1 MMFFP
6 PSETRRRG
14 LRSVVIVALALGGCT
29 VGPDYQGPPDAA
41 PIAADAAGFHRAA
54 MAPVTASP
62 PPARWWEALNDPLLT
77 RLIDT
82 ALANSPTIRQVG
94 ARVREA
100 RATVVERR
108 AGLFPQGSAS
118 ALARTGMPSSIETI
132 LYDTGFDASWE
143 LDLFGAAR
151 RGVENARAQ
160 AGAQEA
166 RLADAQIQLAAEVSQ
181 TYVNLRDAQRRT
193 ALLRLSGEIEQHM
206 LDLTR
211 QRRTFGTAS
220 QADVERLDTQINQTL
235 AAIAPLQAQTDQYL
249 DEIATLLALEP
260 GQLDVA
266 LTQPATVPLPPAT
279 VPVGDPAAMLRR
291 RPDIREAERQLAASN
306 AQIGQAVAQF
316 FPTVSLVGTL
326 GFASTQTNHLFDS
339 DSFDY
344 LGGPTLS
351 WNIFNFGRTE
361 ARVREARAGNEAA
374 LAQYQ
379 NTVLSALQDA
389 ETALSRFGHQRENV
403 ARLAAAEASA
413 ARGAELTRQRQ
424 AAGTASLIDSLDT
437 ERQRTQTEQA
447 LVQAEAL
454 LTNDYISLQK
464 ALGLGW
470 SPSDVPTMAQ
480 QSDARSNEME
490 N

>member
-1 MMFFP
+1 
-6 PSETRRRG
+6 
-14 LRSVVIVALALGGCT
+14 VIVALALAGCT

-41 PIAADAAGFHRAA
+41 PLAADAASFHRAA
-54 MAPVTASP
+54 MAPVTAAP

-100 RATVVERR
+100 RAAVVERR

-118 ALARTGMPSSIETI
+118 AAAQTGMPSSTSIETR

-143 LDLFGAAR
+143 LDLFGATR

-166 RLADAQIQLAAEVSQ
+166 RLADAQVQLAAEVAQ

-206 LDLTR
+206 LDLIR
-211 QRRTFGTAS
+211 QRRAFGTAS
-220 QADVERLDTQINQTL
+220 QADVERLDTQLNQTL
-235 AAIAPLQAQTDQYL
+235 AGIAPLLAQTDQYL

-279 VPVGDPAAMLRR
+279 VPVGDPAALLRR

-326 GFASTQTNHLFDS
+326 GFTSTQTNRLFSS

-361 ARVREARAGNEAA
+361 ARVREAQAGNEEA
-374 LAQYQ
+374 LVQYQ
-379 NTVLSALQDA
+379 GTVLSALQDA
-389 ETALSRFGHQRENV
+389 ETALSHFGHQRENV

-424 AAGTASLIDSLDT
+424 AAGTASLIDMLDT

-447 LVQAEAL
+447 LAQAEAL

-470 SPSDVPTMAQ
+470 SPSDVPTTAQ